1 MEGGQLYEECF
12 MKERSNKTVK
22 KVMAVGTVAITAGII
37 WGMRRRK
44 IDREIEEFDRAM
56 REFKSAQKNNTPS
69 EKYDIMGA

>member
-1 MEGGQLYEECF
+1 MRGSREEHR
-12 MKERSNKTVK
+12 MKGKTKKTVK
-22 KVMAVGTVAITAGII
+22 KWTITGSVVLAAGII
-37 WGMRRRK
+37 WGIQRRK

>member
-1 MEGGQLYEECF
+1 M
-12 MKERSNKTVK
+12 TK
-22 KVMAVGTVAITAGII
+22 KGLMVGVTIITAGII

-56 REFKSAQKNNTPS
+56 REFKAAQKNNTPS